1 MQKNKLH
8 IVWVLANN
16 TTAPYFNSFA
26 NIAYEKKEIRL
37 SFICMCLEKPKMI
50 EEMKSF
56 GFDCHWIKYDYNKR
70 KRGLIRSTVQ
80 LCKLFKRMKP
90 DVIHS
95 HLFDDSLASM
105 IAGKLVGIKKRIVT
119 KGDTGFHYN
128 YKRQWVIFDK
138 IINLLATRIVSISS
152 ESQKFIIEKEK
163 ANANKVVLI
172 HHGLPLIK
180 TTLQI
185 EEIKNKFIGQW
196 NLKNKIVIGT
206 ISRFIDWKGYRNI
219 VNAAEVIVR
228 KHPNAIFL
236 FVGEGE
242 KKKEI
247 IEIVTSKKLS
257 QNIVFS
263 DWINPD
269 YIPSLFGVMNIFLHA
284 AKYEPFGLVIAE
296 AMLNGVPV
304 VATKTGAALD
314 AIDHLETGYLCDYD
328 SINDIQE
335 GLEFMIL
342 DMKNPKIGE
351 NGKIKAEKLF
361 AIEVMYENH
370 LKIYN

>member
-1 MQKNKLH
+1 
-8 IVWVLANN
+8 
-16 TTAPYFNSFA
+16 
-26 NIAYEKKEIRL
+26 
-37 SFICMCLEKPKMI
+37 
-50 EEMKSF
+50 
-56 GFDCHWIKYDYNKR
+56 
-70 KRGLIRSTVQ
+70 
-80 LCKLFKRMKP
+80 MKP